1 MLVIVVL
8 SGGST
13 AVRSLFCV
21 LFRNEMRGSDE
32 LPRPPPAGLL
42 CSAAQVAP
50 ALVSGCVPSSA
61 LVGRPF
67 QARSPAR
74 RPCCQVML
82 LSAAAPLRAK
92 EQMVAPRA
100 AWMPSDTSRLPVT
113 MPRATSPSS
122 SSWARHG
129 SWGPPASPARVGRG
143 WGVREVCSLC
153 FWPVSSFAGSSC
165 VHAGARR
172 GTVLKPSVT
181 GGSFLLFG
189 LQKMAPVASHSV
201 TLRS

>member
-61 LVGRPF
+61 LVGRQF

-82 LSAAAPLRAK
+82 LSA
-92 EQMVAPRA
+92 
-100 AWMPSDTSRLPVT
+100 PSK
-113 MPRATSPSS
+113 
-122 SSWARHG
+122 
-129 SWGPPASPARVGRG
+129 
-143 WGVREVCSLC
+143 
-153 FWPVSSFAGSSC
+153 
-165 VHAGARR
+165 GAD
-172 GTVLKPSVT
+172 
-181 GGSFLLFG
+181 GGSAGCLDALQHLSSPCHHAQGHVAFQQLLGKAWELGTSCEPCEGGEG
-189 LQKMAPVASHSV
+189 LGGTRGLLPLLLACEQ
-201 TLRS
+201 LCRQ

>member
-74 RPCCQVML
+74 RPCCQVTL

-92 EQMVAPRA
+92 GQMVAPRA
-100 AWMPSDTSRLPVT
+100 A
-113 MPRATSPSS
+113 
-122 SSWARHG
+122 
-129 SWGPPASPARVGRG
+129 
-143 WGVREVCSLC
+143 
-153 FWPVSSFAGSSC
+153 
-165 VHAGARR
+165 
-172 GTVLKPSVT
+172 
-181 GGSFLLFG
+181 
-189 LQKMAPVASHSV
+189 
-201 TLRS
+201 